1 MKDGS
6 LRLVQELPLSSEA
19 GDYGAEIT
27 FDETGDT
34 LYASSRGTGVIIVYR
49 LNSSSSPP
57 TLERIQEISQSGSW
71 PRHFVL
77 QDRLLVT
84 TDQKGDS
91 LQVLHVEPST
101 GLLIPGKIAA
111 TEHSPAFVTFIN
123 WNQNKIIHQKFLQ
136 FVSIFLVHNVSR
148 RKIYLPY
155 FHSEFHC

>member
-123 WNQNKIIHQKFLQ
+123 
-136 FVSIFLVHNVSR
+136 
-148 RKIYLPY
+148 
-155 FHSEFHC
+155 